1 VARVEERRRWEQR
14 KEPATMPCRHE
25 QGKAAAAVQEWANGS
40 HLCGGGDL
48 AFVPLWLDGDLGR
61 EWMMNGELL
70 RERERE
76 LGWWLFCW
84 GDGWLDGEL
93 PLSLL
98 SLFILRFRVMAD

>member
-1 VARVEERRRWEQR
+1 VARVEERRRREQG

-25 QGKAAAAVQEWANGS
+25 QGKAAVAVQEWANGS

-70 RERERE
+70 RERERVGVVVVL
-76 LGWWLFCW
+76 LG
-84 GDGWLDGEL
+84 
-93 PLSLL
+93 
-98 SLFILRFRVMAD
+98 